1 MKWLTISLVVIS
13 FQTIIM
19 AEGDNDKV
27 GSSAFKFL
35 NIQTDAHGAALGGLA
50 AQASGANAL
59 FWNPA
64 GIAGSEGIGV
74 SAGMTQWLVETQVMN
89 AGVVM
94 PMMGGTVGLSLVS
107 VNYGDI
113 MKSGWG
119 EESGQF
125 IFQPNQDSFSAT
137 DMSLQASYGRSLSDK
152 FSLGV
157 TAKMISQTIDGV
169 NIVPVDDE
177 NEPWPFGL
185 AFDIG
190 TQFNTGFRGISM
202 GAVVSNFGPDVGS
215 QAPDSASYEEF
226 PGMSLPMTFS
236 FGVVGEVIPGLNAG
250 LNVLKQAD
258 MAQEFIFNGEYS
270 VAGLA
275 SLRFSYNISNEQQPV
290 SFGLGLGMAGITAN
304 IAITTTQ
311 YFDNV
316 MRFGIGYAL

>member
-13 FQTIIM
+13 FQTMIM

-89 AGVVM
+89 AGAVM
-94 PMMGGTVGLSLVS
+94 PMMGGTIGLSLVS

-125 IFQPNQDSFSAT
+125 IFQPNQDSFTAT
-137 DMSLQASYGRSLSDK
+137 DMSLQASYGKSLSDK
-152 FSLGV
+152 FSLGA
-157 TAKMISQTIDGV
+157 TAKMISQKIDDV
-169 NIVPVDDE
+169 SIS
-177 NEPWPFGL
+177 GL

-190 TQFNTGFRGISM
+190 TQFNTGYRGISM
-202 GAVVSNFGPDVGS
+202 GAVVSNFGPDVDS
-215 QAPDSASYEEF
+215 QAPEDASYEEF

-236 FGVVGEVIPGLNAG
+236 FGVVGEAIPGLNAG

-275 SLRFSYNISNEQQPV
+275 SLRFSYNISNEQQPM
-290 SFGLGLGMAGITAN
+290 SFGFGLGMAGVTAN
-304 IAITTTQ
+304 VAISTPQ
-311 YFDNV
+311 HFDPV

>member
-1 MKWLTISLVVIS
+1 MKSIIKNPMKWLTISLVVIS
-13 FQTIIM
+13 FQTMIM

-64 GIAGSEGIGV
+64 GIAGSEGMGV

-89 AGVVM
+89 AGFVM
-94 PMMGGTVGLSLVS
+94 SMMGGTIGLSVVS
-107 VNYGDI
+107 VNYGEI
-113 MKSGWG
+113 MKSGWAG
-119 EESGQF
+119 TTEF
-125 IFQPNQDSFSAT
+125 VFVPNDGSFTPT

-152 FSLGV
+152 FSLGG
-157 TAKMISQTIDGV
+157 TAKMISQSIDDV
-169 NIVPVDDE
+169 SIS
-177 NEPWPFGL
+177 GL

-190 TQFNTGFRGISM
+190 TQFNTGYRGISM
-202 GAVVSNFGPDVGS
+202 GAVISNFGPDVDS
-215 QAPDSASYEEF
+215 QAPDDASYEEF

-236 FGVVGEVIPGLNAG
+236 FGVVGEAIPGLNAG

-275 SLRFSYNISNEQQPV
+275 SLRFSYNISNEQQPM
-290 SFGLGLGMAGITAN
+290 SFGVGLGMAGVTAN
-304 IAITTTQ
+304 VAISTPQ
-311 YFDNV
+311 HFDPV

>member
-1 MKWLTISLVVIS
+1 MKSIIKNPMKWLTISLVVVS

-74 SAGMTQWLVETQVMN
+74 SAGMTQWLVETTVMN

-107 VNYGDI
+107 VDYGDI

-125 IFQPNQDSFSAT
+125 IFQPNQGSFSAT
-137 DMSLQASYGRSLSDK
+137 DMALQASYGRSLSDK
-152 FSLGV
+152 FSLGA
-157 TAKMISQTIDGV
+157 TAKMISQNIDDV
-169 NIVPVDDE
+169 SN
-177 NEPWPFGL
+177 NGL

-190 TQFNTGFRGISM
+190 TQFNTGYRGISM
-202 GAVVSNFGPDVGS
+202 GAVVSNFGPDVDS
-215 QAPDSASYEEF
+215 HAPDDASYEEF

-236 FGVVGEVIPGLNAG
+236 FGVVGEAIPGLNAG

-275 SLRFSYNISNEQQPV
+275 SLRFSYNISNPQQPM
-290 SFGLGLGMAGITAN
+290 SFGAGLGMAGITAN
-304 IAITTTQ
+304 VAFSTTLH
-311 YFDNV
+311 FAPV

>member
-1 MKWLTISLVVIS
+1 MKSIIKNPMKWLTISLVVIS
-13 FQTIIM
+13 FQTMIM

-64 GIAGSEGIGV
+64 GIAGSEGIGF
-74 SAGMTQWLVETQVMN
+74 SGGMTQWLVETTVMN

-107 VNYGDI
+107 VDYGDI
-113 MKSGWG
+113 MKSGWAG
-119 EESGQF
+119 TTEFVFE
-125 IFQPNQDSFSAT
+125 PNQGSFTAT
-137 DMSLQASYGRSLSDK
+137 DMSLQASYGKSLSDK
-152 FSLGV
+152 FSLGA
-157 TAKMISQTIDGV
+157 TAKIISQNIDDV
-169 NIVPVDDE
+169 SIS
-177 NEPWPFGL
+177 GL

-190 TQFNTGFRGISM
+190 TQFNTGYRGISM
-202 GAVVSNFGPDVGS
+202 GAVVSNFGPDVDS
-215 QAPDSASYEEF
+215 QAPEDASYEEF

-236 FGVVGEVIPGLNAG
+236 FGVVGEAIPGLNAG

-270 VAGLA
+270 VADIA
-275 SLRFSYNISNEQQPV
+275 SLRFSYNISNPQEPM
-290 SFGLGLGMAGITAN
+290 SFGVGLGMAGVTAN
-304 IAITTTQ
+304 VAITTTQ

>member
-13 FQTIIM
+13 FQTMIM

-74 SAGMTQWLVETQVMN
+74 SAGMTQWLVDTQVMN

-107 VNYGDI
+107 VDYGDI
-113 MKSGWG
+113 MRSGWG

-125 IFQPNQDSFSAT
+125 IFQPNQEAFTAT

-152 FSLGV
+152 FSLGA
-157 TAKMISQTIDGV
+157 TAKRVSQNIDDVTING
-169 NIVPVDDE
+169 
-177 NEPWPFGL
+177 F

-190 TQFNTGFRGISM
+190 TQFNTGYRGISM
-202 GAVVSNFGPDVGS
+202 GAVVSNFGPDVAS
-215 QAPDSASYEEF
+215 QAPDDASYEEF

-236 FGVVGEVIPGLNAG
+236 FGVVGEAIPGLNAG

-270 VAGLA
+270 VASLV
-275 SLRFSYNISNEQQPV
+275 SLRFSYNISNPQQPM
-290 SFGLGLGMAGITAN
+290 SFGFGLGMAGVTVN
-304 IAITTTQ
+304 GAISTPK
-311 YFDNV
+311 YFDPV
-316 MRFGIGYAL
+316 LRFGIGYAL

>member
-1 MKWLTISLVVIS
+1 MKSIIKNPMKWLTISLVVIS
-13 FQTIIM
+13 FQTMIM

-74 SAGMTQWLVETQVMN
+74 SAGMTQWLVETTVMN

-107 VNYGDI
+107 VDYGDI
-113 MKSGWG
+113 MKSGWAG
-119 EESGQF
+119 TTEFVFE
-125 IFQPNQDSFSAT
+125 PNQDKFQAT
-137 DMSLQASYGRSLSDK
+137 DVAMQASFGRSLSDK
-152 FSLGV
+152 FSLGA
-157 TAKMISQTIDGV
+157 TAKMISQSIDDV
-169 NIVPVDDE
+169 SIS
-177 NEPWPFGL
+177 GL

-190 TQFNTGFRGISM
+190 TQFNTGYRGISM
-202 GAVVSNFGPDVGS
+202 GAVVSNFGPDVDS
-215 QAPDSASYEEF
+215 QADADASYEEF

-236 FGVVGEVIPGLNAG
+236 FGVVGKAIPGLNAG

-275 SLRFSYNISNEQQPV
+275 SIRFSYNISNPQQFMSTGV
-290 SFGLGLGMAGITAN
+290 GLGVAGVTAN
-304 IAITTTQ
+304 VAMSISEH
-311 YFDNV
+311 FDPV

>member
-1 MKWLTISLVVIS
+1 MKSIIKNPMKWLTISLVVIS
-13 FQTIIM
+13 FQTMIM

-89 AGVVM
+89 AGLVM
-94 PMMGGTVGLSLVS
+94 PMMGGTIGLSLVS
-107 VNYGDI
+107 VDYGDI
-113 MKSGWG
+113 MKSGWAG
-119 EESGQF
+119 TTEFVFE
-125 IFQPNQDSFSAT
+125 PNQGSFTAT
-137 DMSLQASYGRSLSDK
+137 DMSLQASYGKSLSDK
-152 FSLGV
+152 FSLGA
-157 TAKMISQTIDGV
+157 TAKMISQNIDNV
-169 NIVPVDDE
+169 SIS
-177 NEPWPFGL
+177 GL

-190 TQFNTGFRGISM
+190 TQFNTGYRGISM
-202 GAVVSNFGPDVGS
+202 GAVVSNFGPDVDS
-215 QAPDSASYEEF
+215 QADADASYEEF

-236 FGVVGEVIPGLNAG
+236 FGVVGEAIPGLNAG

-275 SLRFSYNISNEQQPV
+275 SLRLSYNISNEQQPM
-290 SFGLGLGMAGITAN
+290 SFGVGLGMAGVTAN
-304 IAITTTQ
+304 VAISTPQ
-311 YFDNV
+311 HFDPV

>member
-1 MKWLTISLVVIS
+1 MKSIIKNPMKWLTISLVVIS

-27 GSSAFKFL
+27 GSSAYKFL

-64 GIAGSEGIGV
+64 GIAGSEGMGV
-74 SAGMTQWLVETQVMN
+74 SAGMTQWLVDTQVMN
-89 AGVVM
+89 AGFVM
-94 PMMGGTVGLSLVS
+94 PMMGGTIGLSVVS
-107 VNYGDI
+107 VNYGEI
-113 MKSGWG
+113 MKSGWAG
-119 EESGQF
+119 TTEFVFE
-125 IFQPNQDSFSAT
+125 PNQGSFTPT

-152 FSLGV
+152 FSLGG
-157 TAKMISQTIDGV
+157 TAKMISQSIDDV
-169 NIVPVDDE
+169 SIS
-177 NEPWPFGL
+177 GL

-190 TQFNTGFRGISM
+190 TQFNTGYRGISM
-202 GAVVSNFGPDVGS
+202 GAVISNFGPDVDS
-215 QAPDSASYEEF
+215 QAPDDASYEEF

-236 FGVVGEVIPGLNAG
+236 FGVVGEAIPGLNAG

-275 SLRFSYNISNEQQPV
+275 SVRFSYNINNPQQPM
-290 SFGLGLGMAGITAN
+290 SFGAGLGMAGITAN
-304 IAITTTQ
+304 VAFSTHYILTQ
-311 YFDNV
+311 CC
-316 MRFGIGYAL
+316 GLA

>member
-1 MKWLTISLVVIS
+1 MKSIIKNPMKWLTISLVVIS
-13 FQTIIM
+13 FQTMIM

-125 IFQPNQDSFSAT
+125 IFQPNQDSFTAT
-137 DMSLQASYGRSLSDK
+137 DMSLQASYGKSLSDK
-152 FSLGV
+152 FSLGA
-157 TAKMISQTIDGV
+157 TAKMISQKIDDV
-169 NIVPVDDE
+169 SIS
-177 NEPWPFGL
+177 GL

-190 TQFNTGFRGISM
+190 TQFNTGYRGISM
-202 GAVVSNFGPDVGS
+202 GAVVSNFGPDVDS
-215 QAPDSASYEEF
+215 QAPEDASYEEF

-236 FGVVGEVIPGLNAG
+236 FGVVGEAIPGLNAG

-275 SLRFSYNISNEQQPV
+275 SLRFSYNISNEQQPM
-290 SFGLGLGMAGITAN
+290 SFGFGLGMAGVTAN
-304 IAITTTQ
+304 VAISTPQ
-311 YFDNV
+311 HFDPV

>member
-13 FQTIIM
+13 FQTMIM

-89 AGVVM
+89 AGLVM
-94 PMMGGTVGLSLVS
+94 PMMGGTIGLSLVS
-107 VNYGDI
+107 VDYGDI
-113 MKSGWG
+113 MKSGWAG
-119 EESGQF
+119 TTEFVFE
-125 IFQPNQDSFSAT
+125 PNQGSFTAT
-137 DMSLQASYGRSLSDK
+137 DMSLQASYGKSLSDK
-152 FSLGV
+152 FSLGA
-157 TAKMISQTIDGV
+157 TAKMISQNIDNV
-169 NIVPVDDE
+169 SIS
-177 NEPWPFGL
+177 GL

-190 TQFNTGFRGISM
+190 TQFNTGYRGISM
-202 GAVVSNFGPDVGS
+202 GAVVSNFGPDVDS
-215 QAPDSASYEEF
+215 QADADASYEEF

-236 FGVVGEVIPGLNAG
+236 FGVVGEAIPGLNAG

-275 SLRFSYNISNEQQPV
+275 SIRFSYNISNPQQFMSTGV
-290 SFGLGLGMAGITAN
+290 GLGLAGVTAN
-304 IAITTTQ
+304 VAISMSEH
-311 YFDNV
+311 FDPV

>member
-1 MKWLTISLVVIS
+1 MKSIIKNPMKWLTISLVVIS
-13 FQTIIM
+13 FQTMIM

-89 AGVVM
+89 AGAVM
-94 PMMGGTVGLSLVS
+94 PMMGGTIGLSLVS

-125 IFQPNQDSFSAT
+125 IFQPNQDSFTAT
-137 DMSLQASYGRSLSDK
+137 DMSLQASYGKSLSDK
-152 FSLGV
+152 FSLGA
-157 TAKMISQTIDGV
+157 TAKMISQKIDDV
-169 NIVPVDDE
+169 SIS
-177 NEPWPFGL
+177 GL

-190 TQFNTGFRGISM
+190 TQFNTGYRGISM
-202 GAVVSNFGPDVGS
+202 GAVVSNFGPDVDS
-215 QAPDSASYEEF
+215 QAPEDASYEEF

-236 FGVVGEVIPGLNAG
+236 FGVVGEAIPGLNAG

-258 MAQEFIFNGEYS
+258 MAQEFILNGEYS

-275 SLRFSYNISNEQQPV
+275 SLRFSYNISNEQQPM
-290 SFGLGLGMAGITAN
+290 SFGFGLGMAGVTAN
-304 IAITTTQ
+304 VAISTPQ
-311 YFDNV
+311 HFDPV

>member
-1 MKWLTISLVVIS
+1 MKSIIKNPMKWLTISLVVIS
-13 FQTIIM
+13 FQTMIM

-74 SAGMTQWLVETQVMN
+74 SAGMTQWLVETTVMN

-107 VNYGDI
+107 VDYGDI
-113 MKSGWG
+113 MKSGWAG
-119 EESGQF
+119 TTEFVFE
-125 IFQPNQDSFSAT
+125 PNQDKFQAT
-137 DMSLQASYGRSLSDK
+137 DVAMQASFGRSLSDK
-152 FSLGV
+152 FSLGA
-157 TAKMISQTIDGV
+157 TAKMISQSIDDV
-169 NIVPVDDE
+169 SIS
-177 NEPWPFGL
+177 GL

-190 TQFNTGFRGISM
+190 TQFNTGYRGISM
-202 GAVVSNFGPDVGS
+202 GAVVSNFGPDVDS
-215 QAPDSASYEEF
+215 QADADASYEEF

-236 FGVVGEVIPGLNAG
+236 FGVVGEAIPGLNAG

-275 SLRFSYNISNEQQPV
+275 SIRFSYNISNPQQFMSTGV
-290 SFGLGLGMAGITAN
+290 GLGVAGVTAN
-304 IAITTTQ
+304 VAMSISEH
-311 YFDNV
+311 FDPV